1 MFTCNN
7 VDRFTTRVLAG
18 LVVSVTIVFG
28 SWAAADDSAC
38 PAGQPGRNRSTDR
51 IC

>member
-18 LVVSVTIVFG
+18 LVITVTIAFG
-28 SWAAADDSAC
+28 SLTYAVSNIQAYA
-38 PAGQPGRNRSTDR
+38 
-51 IC
+51 